1 VSGTPGLARRPGDT
15 FPKTEEV
22 ATMQYLLMLT
32 FPEGAGPQE
41 GTPEHDREMEAW
53 GKIMEELRASKV
65 VIGASGLEI
74 GSATT
79 VRAPGGDVTV
89 TDGPYAETKEVL
101 FSFIM
106 LDVEDLDAA
115 IEWAKKMPS
124 ADYGAVTIQ
133 PMVGYEH
140 G

>member
-1 VSGTPGLARRPGDT
+1 
-15 FPKTEEV
+15 
-22 ATMQYLLMLT
+22 MQYLLMLT

-41 GTPEHDREMEAW
+41 GTPEYDREMENW
-53 GKIMEELRASKV
+53 GKVMGDLRASKA

-79 VRAPGGDVTV
+79 VRAPGGDVTI

-115 IEWAKKMPS
+115 IAWAGRTP
-124 ADYGAVTIQ
+124 AVTYGSVEIHPLDGLQ
-133 PMVGYEH
+133 LT
-140 G
+140 

>member
-1 VSGTPGLARRPGDT
+1 
-15 FPKTEEV
+15 
-22 ATMQYLLMLT
+22 MQYLMMLT
-32 FPEGAGPQE
+32 FPEGAGPQA
-41 GTPEHDREMEAW
+41 GTPEFDREMEAW
-53 GKIMEELRASKV
+53 GEVMKELRASGA
-65 VIGASGLEI
+65 VIGASGLELD
-74 GSATT
+74 SATT

-89 TDGPYAETKEVL
+89 TDGPYAETKEIL

-133 PMVGYEH
+133 PMVRYEH